1 MHVATTRFESNMLL
15 ICLHG
20 PRRNIVLASATML
33 PREYRIANMTTLNSV
48 SSDCARTRHKVI
60 SAARRPCTAAAAAR
74 GRAN

>member
-1 MHVATTRFESNMLL
+1 
-15 ICLHG
+15 
-20 PRRNIVLASATML
+20 ML